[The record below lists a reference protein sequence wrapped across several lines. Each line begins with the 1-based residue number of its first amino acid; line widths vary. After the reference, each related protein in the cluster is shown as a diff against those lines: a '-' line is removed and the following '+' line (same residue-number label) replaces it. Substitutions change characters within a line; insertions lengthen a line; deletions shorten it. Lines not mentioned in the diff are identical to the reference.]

1 MILAWH
7 LIRQD
12 GNRFR
17 RWLGGVGL
25 GLAAYTVSGCLYD
38 PDEPC
43 GDEFSVYGD
52 NVRCV
57 CPEGTAY
64 SPTGC
69 VACGEH
75 EVASAAGCTCEDG
88 YSRASA
94 EEPCTETPSGLGAE
108 CDPNAPDCPAPYDHC
123 EPTDGAGY
131 CTTTGCTT
139 NDDCTGGY
147 RCNGSG
153 VCQRPPLGLG
163 QACASADDCAG
174 TEATFCDN
182 FMTHSCQVQGCRL
195 DANDC
200 FLGYECCDFSA
211 FGLAQPLC
219 APEGTCTP

>member
-1 MILAWH
+1 MILGWH
-7 LIRQD
+7 SIRRD
-12 GNRFR
+12 GSRFR
-17 RWLGGVGL
+17 HWLFGVGL
-25 GLAAYTVSGCLYD
+25 GVAAHAASGCLYD

-43 GDEFSVYGD
+43 GKELSVHGD

-69 VACGEH
+69 VTCGEH
-75 EVASAAGCTCEDG
+75 EVASAAGCSCKDG

-94 EEPCTETPSGLGAE
+94 EAPCTETPSGLGAE
-108 CDPNAPDCPAPYDHC
+108 CDPDAPDCAAPYDHC
-123 EPTDGAGY
+123 EPTSGTGY

-147 RCNGSG
+147 ACNAAA
-153 VCQRPPLGLG
+153 VCQRPPIGLG

-174 TEATFCDN
+174 TEATFCDS
-182 FMTHSCQVQGCRL
+182 FMTHSCQVEGCRL
-195 DANDC
+195 DTNDC
-200 FLGYECCDFSA
+200 FPGNECCDFSA
-211 FGLAQPLC
+211 FGLLQPLC